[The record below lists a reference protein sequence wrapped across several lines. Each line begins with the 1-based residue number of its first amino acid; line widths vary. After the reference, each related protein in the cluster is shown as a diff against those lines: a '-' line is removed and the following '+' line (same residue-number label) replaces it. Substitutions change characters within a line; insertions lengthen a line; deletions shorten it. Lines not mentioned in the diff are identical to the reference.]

1 MLTFDHST
9 SVHNIV
15 DNQADLMNN
24 LASSSVP
31 EGNGPVHGQHPSE
44 LEQAQR
50 VWAACLDLIKE
61 RVNSQS
67 FKTWFEPIVPQNL
80 QGGTLVVQVPSQFF
94 YDWLEEHYYT
104 IINTT
109 ITRVLGPDAA
119 LEYSVRTEESPVDVD
134 YSPIISSP
142 IRPALPSPPVQP
154 LPPAPRSTS
163 NVSTR
168 DMNFQTTLN
177 PRYTFDNFIKGD
189 SNQLARAAASAVS
202 NNPGGTSF
210 NPLVIYGGTG
220 LGKTHLIQAIGNHAL
235 STGKAR
241 RVMYVSSEKFTVE
254 FVDAIQT
261 DRISDFSSF
270 YRSMDILIVD
280 DIQFF
285 SGKEKTQDNFFHT
298 FNELH
303 QLGKQLVL
311 SSDRPPK
318 ELKGLDDRLL
328 SRFQWGL
335 TSDIQAP
342 DLETRIAILR
352 KKSEDDRI
360 ELPQDVVEFI
370 AANVTSNIR
379 ELEGCLISVLARAS
393 LEGRE
398 INLDL
403 ARDVLKVVVGD
414 VRTPITIE
422 SIQRTVCE
430 YFSVPE
436 DMLRA
441 KTRKQEIVNARQIAM
456 YLAKELTN
464 ASLKTIGLHF
474 GGRDHSTVI
483 HAYQS
488 VEDQMRVDSKY
499 QTHVTQIK
507 RRLQLLGH
515 V

>member
-9 SVHNIV
+9 SVNNNV
-15 DNQADLMNN
+15 DNRADLMNN

-31 EGNGPVHGQHPSE
+31 EGNGPARGQHPSE

-80 QGGTLVVQVPSQFF
+80 QGGTLIVQVPSQFF

-134 YSPIISSP
+134 YSPIIASP
-142 IRPALPSPPVQP
+142 IRPLQPPTQP
-154 LPPAPRSTS
+154 APQPPAPRISS
-163 NVSTR
+163 KASTR

-303 QLGKQLVL
+303 QLGKQLIL
-311 SSDRPPK
+311 PSDRPPK

-335 TSDIQAP
+335 TSDIQPP

-352 KKSEDDRI
+352 KKSEDDSI